1 MKHFIEVKKL
11 IYKYKLFREDRED
24 FVERQALDG
33 VSLSVKKGDF
43 VGILGPNGSGKS
55 TLARQLAALLLP
67 REGTI
72 LIKGRSTA
80 DSGNYEEIRQ
90 TVTMVFQNPD
100 NQIIG
105 TTVEEDLAFGP
116 ENLACPPKEIAS
128 RIGKVLEITGLE
140 AYRFKSTAALSGGQK
155 QKTAI
160 AGVLAMEPECIILDE
175 PTAMIDPE
183 GRREVLKAVWQLN
196 RDKGI
201 TIIYIS
207 HDTEEVKCADYLFV
221 MKEGQIRGEGRPY
234 EVFDRDNLFDHPDQ
248 ELPCFWRVKKQLQNQ
263 GLALP
268 DSLHSEEDFFSWM
281 STESEETALVRE
293 VLKNQAGRK
302 IENRDAVTLDTEGL
316 LLDHVSYGYK
326 SMGAEADQPAIQD
339 VSLRIKQGEFL
350 AIVGR
355 SGSGKTTLLKHMNG
369 LLRPDQGQV
378 YFHGNQIW
386 EKSFSRKKLRQKVAY
401 CFQYPEN
408 QLFEETVFK
417 DVCFGPRNM
426 GLDDQTCSSRAAD
439 ALEAVGIDQ
448 CLWQN
453 SPLTLS
459 GGQKRRIALAGV
471 IAMEPDFLILD
482 EPTAGLDWAGKD
494 RIFRLLHRLNQE
506 KGMTII
512 LVSHNMDDAAAYA
525 DRLLVMAEGC
535 IEIEGTPE
543 EIFDK
548 PDLLKRAGLD
558 LPEKEKFLRRLMSS
572 GPAGAREG
580 KTENRPDGS
589 DAKKAE
595 NRPGGR
601 GIKKAE
607 NRHNEAGQKKTEMR
621 GGGGLC

>member
-1 MKHFIEVKKL
+1 MKHFIEVKNL
-11 IYKYKLFREDRED
+11 IYKYKLFREGRED
-24 FVERQALDG
+24 FVERQALDE

-43 VGILGPNGSGKS
+43 VGVLGPNGSGKS
-55 TLARQLAALLLP
+55 TLARQLAALLFP

-80 DSGNYEEIRQ
+80 DPGNYEEIRQ
-90 TVTMVFQNPD
+90 TVTIVFQNPD

-116 ENLACPPKEIAS
+116 ENLGCPPKEIAS

-183 GRREVLKAVWQLN
+183 GRREVLEAVWQLN

-207 HDTEEVKCADYLFV
+207 HDTEEVKQADYIYV
-221 MKEGQIRGEGRPY
+221 MKDGRIRGEGRPY
-234 EVFDRDNLFDHPDQ
+234 EVFSRDNLFDNPDQ
-248 ELPCFWRVKKQLQNQ
+248 ELPCFWRVKKRLLDQ
-263 GLALP
+263 GLFLP
-268 DSLHSEEDFFSWM
+268 DDLFTEDDFFSWM
-281 STESEETALVRE
+281 SKESEETALVRQA
-293 VLKNQAGRK
+293 LKNQAGRK
-302 IENRDAVTLDTEGL
+302 IENHPAAALETEGL
-316 LLDHVSYGYK
+316 FLDHVSYGYK
-326 SMGAEADQPAIQD
+326 SMGAEVNQPAIQD

-369 LLRPDQGQV
+369 LLQPDRGQV
-378 YFHGNQIW
+378 YFHGDQIW
-386 EKSFSRKKLRQKVAY
+386 EKSFSRKKLRQKAAY

-417 DVCFGPRNM
+417 DVCFGPRNI
-426 GLDDQTCSSRAAD
+426 GLDAQTCSSRAAE
-439 ALEAVGIDQ
+439 ALEAVGIDKR
-448 CLWQN
+448 LWQSN
-453 SPLTLS
+453 PLTLS

-471 IAMEPDFLILD
+471 ISMEPDFLILD
-482 EPTAGLDWAGKD
+482 EPTAGLDWAGKE
-494 RIFRLLHRLNQE
+494 RIFRLLHQLNQE

-512 LVSHNMDDAAAYA
+512 LVSHNMDDAAAHA
-525 DRLLVMAEGC
+525 DRLLVMAEGR
-535 IEIEGTPE
+535 IKMEGTPE
-543 EIFDK
+543 EIFNK

-558 LPEKEKFLRRLMSS
+558 LPEMEIFLRRLVGS
-572 GPAGAREG
+572 GAANE
-580 KTENRPDGS
+580 KTEKLSGGF
-589 DAKKAE
+589 DAKKE
-595 NRPGGR
+595 GNRSDETG
-601 GIKKAE
+601 KCKAE
-607 NRHNEAGQKKTEMR
+607 YRHKEAGQEKAKER
-621 GGGGLC
+621 GGGGRC